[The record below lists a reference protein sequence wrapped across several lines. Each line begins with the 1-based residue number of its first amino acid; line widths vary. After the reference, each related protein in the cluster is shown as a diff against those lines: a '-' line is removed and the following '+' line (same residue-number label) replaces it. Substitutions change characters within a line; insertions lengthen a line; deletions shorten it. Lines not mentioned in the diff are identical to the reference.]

1 MKDARKLDT
10 RISIYHWVAEADA
23 ELGTDEKKRTLLRTC
38 WADVAP
44 RTASLMTGRD
54 AGTMLAKTTHAIM
67 VRLDAIKDVTNDCEI
82 EWFDTLSVKHVMDID
97 YILPPTRRDRFFT
110 IYCTEEV

>member
-1 MKDARKLDT
+1 MKGGRKLDT
-10 RISIYHWVAEADA
+10 KITICHRVAEVD
-23 ELGTDEKKRTLLRTC
+23 EDLGTDESNRVPLRTC

-67 VRLDAIKDVTNDCEI
+67 VRLDSVKGVTNDCEI
-82 EWFDTLSVKHVMDID
+82 EWFDTLGVKHVMDID
-97 YILPPTRRDRFFT
+97 YILPPTRRDRFVT